1 MHFSA
6 TDLIGST
13 AGILT
18 TLAFVPQVV
27 RAWRTKSVDDLSI
40 WMLIAFTSGVVLWI
54 VYGLAT
60 RAMPVVAANVVT
72 FLLSLTLLWMKVR
85 SSQRV
90 R

>member
-27 RAWRTKSVDDLSI
+27 KAWRTQSVDDLSI
-40 WMLIAFTSGVVLWI
+40 WMLVAFNAGVVLWI
-54 VYGLAT
+54 VYGVAT
-60 RAMPVVAANVVT
+60 ESMPVVAANTVT
-72 FLLSLTLLWMKVR
+72 VLLSLTLLWMKVR
-85 SSQRV
+85 AR
-90 R
+90 